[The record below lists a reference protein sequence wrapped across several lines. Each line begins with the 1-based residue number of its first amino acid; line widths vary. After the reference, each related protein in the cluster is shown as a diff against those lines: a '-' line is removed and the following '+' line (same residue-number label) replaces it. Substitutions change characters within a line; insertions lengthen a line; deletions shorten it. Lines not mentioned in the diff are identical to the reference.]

1 MHLREHVDAERGW
14 IVTADS
20 RPRTGIEPLLGRGTT
35 GLGEGIELGI
45 DARTDVDL
53 GAVFDDRLPLCLG
66 VTSPVIEGF
75 LAVEDSSIVE
85 ILNRKVRGAIKAE
98 PQVEIASRLEHCG
111 VIREKTA
118 PGKKPQSDQLIF
130 G

>member
-1 MHLREHVDAERGW
+1 MHLRKHVDAERGW

-66 VTSPVIEGF
+66 VASPVIERF
-75 LAVEDSSIVE
+75 LAVEDSSSVK
-85 ILNRKVRGAIKAE
+85 ILNRKARGAIEAE
-98 PQVEIASRLEHCG
+98 PQAEIAPYLEHCR
-111 VIREKTA
+111 VIRGKTA
-118 PGKKPQSDQLIF
+118 P
-130 G
+130 